1 MLMHDAECDSIT
13 NRMCGEAVSQ
23 LMIVCCDTACS
34 LNLPVR
40 PVVSSA
46 HSTDVGLVDGVAVR
60 QLFLEPSRQT
70 GSGQC
75 PLHRCGVG

>member
-46 HSTDVGLVDGVAVR
+46 HSTDVGLVDGVAVI
-60 QLFLEPSRQT
+60 QLFLEPSR
-70 GSGQC
+70 
-75 PLHRCGVG
+75 